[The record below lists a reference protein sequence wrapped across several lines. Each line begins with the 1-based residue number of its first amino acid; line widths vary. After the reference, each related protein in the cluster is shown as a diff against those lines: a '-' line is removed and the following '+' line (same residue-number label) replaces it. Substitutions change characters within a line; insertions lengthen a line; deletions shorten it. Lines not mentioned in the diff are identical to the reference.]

1 MRSILRLFAGVLA
14 LLVSLAGT
22 SAYGQGGATGA
33 ISGVVGFLGALDTG
47 TVGDA
52 VLGVALLA
60 FGVAFPQIVLRVFR
74 RY

>member
-1 MRSILRLFAGVLA
+1 MQQKQPRQPLAPFEFAILRWIVWLC
-14 LLVSLAGT
+14 
-22 SAYGQGGATGA
+22 A
-33 ISGVVGFLGALDTG
+33 IGGVVGFLGALDTG

>member
-1 MRSILRLFAGVLA
+1 MQQKRPRRPLAPFERAILQWIVWLC
-14 LLVSLAGT
+14 
-22 SAYGQGGATGA
+22 A
-33 ISGVVGFLGALDTG
+33 IGGVVGFLGALDTG

-52 VLGVALLA
+52 VLGAALLA

>member
-1 MRSILRLFAGVLA
+1 MQQKRPRRPLEPFERAVLRWIVWLCAIGGV
-14 LLVSLAGT
+14 
-22 SAYGQGGATGA
+22 
-33 ISGVVGFLGALDTG
+33 IGFLGALDTG

-52 VLGVALLA
+52 LLGVALLA